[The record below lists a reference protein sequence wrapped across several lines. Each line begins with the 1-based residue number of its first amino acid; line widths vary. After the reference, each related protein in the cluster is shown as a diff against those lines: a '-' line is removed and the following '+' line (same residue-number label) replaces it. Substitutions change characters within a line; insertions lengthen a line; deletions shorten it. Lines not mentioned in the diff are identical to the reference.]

1 MGYYTLRGCPSGSFL
16 GRRVRRLETGRTHQ
30 IRLHMASIGHPLFGD
45 PLYGVRDGGTRA
57 ALHAWKLHFLQP
69 MTGEP
74 IDLENIR
81 THMFD

>member
-1 MGYYTLRGCPSGSFL
+1 MNRKHTGNKNASGCDKYVHYCF
-16 GRRVRRLETGRTHQ
+16 
-30 IRLHMASIGHPLFGD
+30 
-45 PLYGVRDGGTRA
+45 
-57 ALHAWKLHFLQP
+57 HAWKLHFLQP

>member
-1 MGYYTLRGCPSGSFL
+1 
-16 GRRVRRLETGRTHQ
+16 
-30 IRLHMASIGHPLFGD
+30 MASIGHPLFGD